1 MSNTCIVLRD
11 IENVSQIIA
20 DFLSNPGLLTPA
32 SAADLVNQIELINGS
47 VRSLPLAA
55 VIKNDILG
63 RLLQAQII
71 LQTNA
76 TDPLSVLLSV
86 LQILQI
92 AASKVKNNPV
102 PCTGGLTIVH
112 PSNCFSTSCQCCQ

>member
-1 MSNTCIVLRD
+1 MSNTCIVLRN

-20 DFLSNPGLLTPA
+20 DFLSNPALLTPTA
-32 SAADLVNQIELINGS
+32 AADLVNQIELVNGA
-47 VRSLPLAA
+47 VRALPLAA

-63 RLLQAQII
+63 RLAQAQA
-71 LQTNA
+71 LLLANA
-76 TDPLSVLLSV
+76 TAPLNVLLSV

-92 AASKVKNNPV
+92 AASKVANNPV

-112 PSNCFSTSCQCCQ
+112 SSNCFSTSCQCCR